1 MNSLKGMM
9 SVGIWN
15 GLMAYIVLKRL
26 KIMHIVITTKNQIIH
41 NKMSISLHIM
51 FFSNRFKLIG
61 LAVALGLSRYNLCAR
76 QPHDGLL
83 ENYGKTATTRQEP

>member
-9 SVGIWN
+9 SAGIWN

-41 NKMSISLHIM
+41 NEMSIKLHIM
-51 FFSNRFKLIG
+51 FFSNCFELIG
-61 LAVALGLSRYNLCAR
+61 LAVAAGLSPLQSLRKATACR
-76 QPHDGLL
+76 VT
-83 ENYGKTATTRQEP
+83 GKLIRKP